1 MFYCLVLKDFK
12 PFKKQIKEI
21 KRKGFSIIILR
32 KNIFG
37 KYSYNAV
44 LRRFSGPFVLP
55 KNFNENMFYSYPTEE
70 FKNSMILSFL
80 KGVNTSS
87 PIIKNQDGKHLNL
100 LLNTIN
106 NCNNVYIKTNNKN
119 EFYKLC
125 EDSMTL
131 YGTEPTLLEENAILS
146 NENLI
151 DIDGFLEK
159 LNSPL
164 ILSDPLFK
172 DLDPLQ
178 LKAAF
183 NEM

>member
-12 PFKKQIKEI
+12 VFKKQIKEVK
-21 KRKGFSIIILR
+21 KRGFSIIILR

-37 KYSYNAV
+37 KYNYNAV
-44 LRRFSGPFVLP
+44 LKRFLGPFVLP
-55 KNFNENMFYSYPTEE
+55 KNFNENIFIPYPTED
-70 FKNSMILSFL
+70 FKNNMILSFL
-80 KGVNTSS
+80 KGINTNK
-87 PIIKNQDGKHLNL
+87 PIIKNQDGKYLNL

-131 YGTEPTLLEENAILS
+131 YGTEPTLLEENNILD
-146 NENLI
+146 NKNLI

-183 NEM
+183 AEN